1 MHEKEILFGGGS
13 VVAGVLDTLLIM
25 FIPTKQ
31 KEQTLPA
38 IDRIKETVSIS
49 ISCLRLPGGLFDS

>member
-1 MHEKEILFGGGS
+1 MPVLPCHQLMHEKEILFGGGS

-31 KEQTLPA
+31 KEQTLPT
-38 IDRIKETVSIS
+38 IDRIKETVT
-49 ISCLRLPGGLFDS
+49 